1 MTKDEL
7 LQQMAENRK
16 QVNALLDGVQ
26 PEDLIKPGAYG
37 AWSVKDVLVHISRWE
52 SEIIKVLF
60 QAGQEGKPQS
70 DVFNPEFLKVNET
83 WYQESKDRELER
95 VLDDFVS
102 VRKQLVRRLEEFPD
116 QSLTD
121 PARYPWMKNHP
132 LIGLVKDI
140 VLDHEDEHLAGLKVW
155 HATLAAQ

>member
-7 LQQMAENRK
+7 LQLMADNRN
-16 QVNALLDGVQ
+16 QINALLDGVQ
-26 PEDLIKPGAYG
+26 PEDLVRPGAYG
-37 AWSVKDVLVHISRWE
+37 QWSVKDVLGHISRWE
-52 SEIIKVLF
+52 SEMIKVLF
-60 QAGQEGKPQS
+60 QSGQEGKPQS
-70 DVFNPEFLKVNET
+70 DIFNPEFLKVNEI

-102 VRKQLVRRLEEFPD
+102 VRKQLVRRLEDFPE
-116 QSLTD
+116 QFLTD

-140 VLDHEDEHLAGLKVW
+140 VLDHEEEHLEGLKTW
-155 HATLAAQ
+155 HAVLAKQ